1 IYDFPVSMHIARVRG
16 GDAVW
21 VHNRQ
26 SVNYLDL
33 WMDHRAK
40 MLRFPGIV
48 ACSEDR
54 SVIDRLCR
62 LAADWNPVRYE
73 D

>member
-1 IYDFPVSMHIARVRG
+1 MHIARLRG

-26 SVNYLDL
+26 PIDYRDL
-33 WMDHRAK
+33 WMDERAK

-48 ACSEDR
+48 ACSESSAVLDQ
-54 SVIDRLCR
+54 LCH
-62 LAADWNPVRYE
+62 LAKDWNPIRYAE
-73 D
+73 